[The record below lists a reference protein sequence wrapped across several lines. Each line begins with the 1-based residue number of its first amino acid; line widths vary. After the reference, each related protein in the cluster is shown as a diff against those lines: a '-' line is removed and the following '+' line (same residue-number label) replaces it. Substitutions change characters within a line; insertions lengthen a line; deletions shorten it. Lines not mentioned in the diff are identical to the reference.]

1 MPLAMRNLAIAQHR
15 DKARFRRVRGGTG
28 GWDRPK
34 TVIKEGDFV
43 LVKRQTLG
51 GLDIAT
57 NPHILRVLRLK
68 ESGVVVLQGQD
79 GSCVEEQVK
88 NVAPCSLPIKDK
100 KNYPKRFFRGETL
113 HCRECGQ
120 RNRADAMVICDK
132 CQEGYHIWC
141 LEHPLTEIPVGGW
154 VCEYH

>member
-15 DKARFRRVRGGTG
+15 DKARFKRVRGGTR

-43 LVKRQTLG
+43 LVKRQVLG
-51 GLDIAT
+51 GLDVAT

-88 NVAPCSLPIKDK
+88 EMASCSLPIKDK
-100 KNYPKRFFRGETL
+100 KIYLERFFRGETL
-113 HCRECGQ
+113 HCREYG
-120 RNRADAMVICDK
+120 
-132 CQEGYHIWC
+132 
-141 LEHPLTEIPVGGW
+141 
-154 VCEYH
+154 

>member
-1 MPLAMRNLAIAQHR
+1 M
-15 DKARFRRVRGGTG
+15 
-28 GWDRPK
+28 
-34 TVIKEGDFV
+34 KEGDFV
-43 LVKRQTLG
+43 LVNRKVLG

-88 NVAPCSLPIKDK
+88 NVAPCYLTIKDNK
-100 KNYPKRFFRGETL
+100 IYPERFFRGETL
-113 HCRECGQ
+113 HCRECG
-120 RNRADAMVICDK
+120 RRDRADVTVIWDR

-141 LEHPLTEIPVGGW
+141 LKNKLSDIPLGGW
-154 VCEYH
+154 VCEYQ